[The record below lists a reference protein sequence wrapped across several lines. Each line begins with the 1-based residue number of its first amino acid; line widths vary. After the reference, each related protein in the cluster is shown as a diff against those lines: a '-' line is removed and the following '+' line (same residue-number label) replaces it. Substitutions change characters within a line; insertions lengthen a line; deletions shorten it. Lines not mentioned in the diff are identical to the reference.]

1 MSADLA
7 ESGETIRLSISW
19 RLAVDILHVM
29 YIKENQMLLFN
40 VIFEAVRYGLDG
52 PGIESQW
59 GRDFPHPSRG
69 ALGFHP
75 TSYTMG
81 TGSLSSG

>member
-19 RLAVDILHVM
+19 RLAFEILHVM
-29 YIKENQMLLFN
+29 YIKDNQMLVFN
-40 VIFEAVRYGLDG
+40 FTFETTRYGMGG
-52 PGIESQW
+52 PGNESQW
-59 GRDFPHPSRG
+59 GRDFLHLSRR
-69 ALGFHP
+69 AMGFHP
-75 TSYTMG
+75 NSYTMG